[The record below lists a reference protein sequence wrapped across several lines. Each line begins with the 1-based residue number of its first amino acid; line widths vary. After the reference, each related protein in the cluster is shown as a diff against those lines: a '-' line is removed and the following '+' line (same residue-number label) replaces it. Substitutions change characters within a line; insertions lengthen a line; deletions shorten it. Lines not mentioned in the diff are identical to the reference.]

1 MAFRPRNCNRFAW
14 PLILV
19 AAASSLPHE
28 LHAAFRP
35 QVDGQCQAKGYLG
48 YIGKPV
54 GDLEQFRLPNARFVC
69 NVCATTADVI
79 ASRLT
84 VIYSEKTKRILKMYC
99 Q

>member
-54 GDLEQFRLPNARFVC
+54 
-69 NVCATTADVI
+69 CATTADVI